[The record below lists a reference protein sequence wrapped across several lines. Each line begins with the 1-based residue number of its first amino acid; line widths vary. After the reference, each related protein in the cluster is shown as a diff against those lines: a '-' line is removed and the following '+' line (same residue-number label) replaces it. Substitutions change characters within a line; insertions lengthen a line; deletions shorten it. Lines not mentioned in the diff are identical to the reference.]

1 MAKKIKF
8 ALKMKDGVEVRTLQ
22 ELKDGFDL
30 NAVMAYFLDG
40 KLESWL
46 SDRYYDDLADSIQEL
61 DKNAPELMKKLCGI
75 FGVEY
80 EDDAISIEEIEER
93 KRRISRLKEITDDES
108 IIENVDSVAFSQEE
122 LADLLDEGKETI
134 YLCGTDFRIPVR
146 KKNITYIGVNTTLTL
161 SREEC
166 EKYAQNN
173 IEFINLLSDWNDRS
187 KEIAQKM
194 VNEIDFN
201 QAFFVC
207 NGRGDNKNF
216 IAYTMPELE
225 EYEMYEREDDEIDE
239 EEEDEDESVV
249 DAEYYSGLIKIK
261 NPEISHYLDAVYDG
275 TKIIYMAEDG
285 QGTLLATMGTDGENV
300 NIIRRWD
307 ENEGEELKKYFLG
320 REYAFVAYTKDN
332 EESEYEYLTER
343 ISTDGEVTRVDDS
356 IFLDGWENYI
366 EMKTGLYSISF
377 KYDWENEDGGW
388 LNVKYLL
395 HTEKKIKNHKIKIKN
410 AEEGSDISSWNIYD
424 KEIFFFLY
432 DYDSDDN
439 GRFYCFNTETSK
451 VKLASKIYIDYE
463 IGAFCVNQN
472 GIYFYRCG
480 EEDDSRLDFL
490 GLKTG
495 KVVPLWYDIGSLKE
509 IKIIGEYVYL
519 LPGYYKKEYVLSALI
534 HMWGS
539 GTKKF
544 CYRMKLDGTE
554 KTLIGNIDRRYGVD
568 EFILTHDWNK
578 DTKTKEILL
587 RDKSFSI
594 FVKKYLRNELKD
606 TERVYLELESI
617 EKIC

>member
-8 ALKMKDGVEVRTLQ
+8 ALKMRDGVEVRTLQ
-22 ELKDGFDL
+22 ELKDGFNL

-61 DKNAPELMKKLCGI
+61 DKNDPELRKKLCGI

-80 EDDAISIEEIEER
+80 EDNAMSIEEIEER
-93 KRRISRLKEITDDES
+93 NRRINRLKEITDDES
-108 IIENVDSVAFSQEE
+108 IIENVDGVAFSQEE

-134 YLCGTDFRIPVR
+134 YLCGTDFKIPVR

-187 KEIAQKM
+187 KGIAQKM
-194 VNEIDFN
+194 VNEINFN
-201 QAFFVC
+201 QALFVC
-207 NGRGDNKNF
+207 NGSGDNENF
-216 IAYTMPELE
+216 IACTMPELE
-225 EYEMYEREDDEIDE
+225 EYEMYEREDDEID
-239 EEEDEDESVV
+239 DNNESAV
-249 DAEYYSGLIKIK
+249 DAEFYSGLIKIK

-307 ENEGEELKKYFLG
+307 ENEGEELKNYFLG
-320 REYAFVAYTKDN
+320 REHVFVAYTKDN
-332 EESEYEYLTER
+332 GESEYEYLTER
-343 ISTDGEVTRVDDS
+343 ISADGEVTRVDDG
-356 IFLDGWENYI
+356 IFLNDWENYI

-395 HTEKKIKNHKIKIKN
+395 HTEKKIKNHKFKIKN
-410 AEEGSDISSWNIYD
+410 VEEGSDISSWNIYN

-432 DYDSDDN
+432 DYESDDN

-463 IGAFCVNQN
+463 IGAFCVNQD
-472 GIYFYRCG
+472 GIYFYRC
-480 EEDDSRLDFL
+480 EDDDDSRLDFL

-495 KVVPLWYDIGSLKE
+495 KVVPLWYDIDSLKE

-519 LPGYYKKEYVLSALI
+519 LPGYYKKEHFLSALI

-606 TERVYLELESI
+606 TERIYLELKSI
-617 EKIC
+617 EKFC

>member
-40 KLESWL
+40 KLELWL
-46 SDRYYDDLADSIQEL
+46 SDRYYEDLADSIQAL
-61 DKNAPELMKKLCGI
+61 DKNDPELRRKLCRI
-75 FGVEY
+75 FEVEY
-80 EDDAISIEEIEER
+80 EDDAMSIEEIEER
-93 KRRISRLKEITDDES
+93 NRRISRLKEITDDES
-108 IIENVDSVAFSQEE
+108 IIENVDNVAFSQEE
-122 LADLLDEGKETI
+122 LADLLDEGKDTI
-134 YLCGTDFRIPVR
+134 YLCGTDFKIPVR

-187 KEIAQKM
+187 KEIAKKM

-207 NGRGDNKNF
+207 NGSGDNKNF

-225 EYEMYEREDDEIDE
+225 EYEMYERKDDEID
-239 EEEDEDESVV
+239 DEDDNESAV
-249 DAEYYSGLIKIK
+249 DAEFYSGLIKIK

-320 REYAFVAYTKDN
+320 REYVFVAYTKDN
-332 EESEYEYLTER
+332 EDSEYEYLTER

-410 AEEGSDISSWNIYD
+410 VEEGSDISSWNIYD

-463 IGAFCVNQN
+463 IGAFCVSQD
-472 GIYFYRCG
+472 GIYFYRCE
-480 EEDDSRLDFL
+480 EEDDSKLDFL

-495 KVVPLWYDIGSLKE
+495 KIVPLWYDIDSLKE

-519 LPGYYKKEYVLSALI
+519 LPGYYEKEYLLSALI

-554 KTLIGNIDRRYGVD
+554 KTLIGNFGRGDVD
-568 EFILTHDWNK
+568 ASWLTQDWSK
-578 DTKTKEILL
+578 DTKTKEAILSCS
-587 RDKSFSI
+587 SFSI
-594 FVKKYLRNELKD
+594 FFRKYLRGELKD
-606 TERVYLELESI
+606 TEKIYLELKSI